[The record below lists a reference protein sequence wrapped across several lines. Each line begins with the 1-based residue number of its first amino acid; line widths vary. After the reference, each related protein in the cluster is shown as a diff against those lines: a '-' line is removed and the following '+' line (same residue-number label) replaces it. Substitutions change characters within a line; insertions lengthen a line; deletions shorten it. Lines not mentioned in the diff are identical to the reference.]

1 MTFIDVKKILKGMKL
16 NLNIQKLI
24 YTTLIIYT
32 RSPPARLLVIG
43 NADEEPFSKCKCPNA
58 GGSVLFRPDPSLVKR
73 AGF

>member
-43 NADEEPFSKCKCPNA
+43 NLGEEPFSKCKCPN
-58 GGSVLFRPDPSLVKR
+58 LYK
-73 AGF
+73 

>member
-32 RSPPARLLVIG
+32 RSPPARPPTIR
-43 NADEEPFSKCKCPNA
+43 NTDAEPFSKCKCPKA
-58 GGSVLFRPDPSLVKR
+58 AKHYY
-73 AGF
+73 